1 MKFGVL
7 RSLLTVAVLSSMA
20 CANETTDELGAGGP
34 DLGEPASSMLPAGMT
49 AQEQVGKADG
59 HDPRDQY
66 PDYYG
71 FTQPFTD
78 PGVVSGEFEDADELL
93 IGWGSGAWELEQ
105 FFMDMLAVSVGRI
118 PVTIIVPDS
127 QSAQWIRDDMASLG
141 IDSSGVQMLVARI
154 DSIWMRDYGPLVTR
168 SASGYKVVDPR
179 YYWGRWYDDL
189 IPSSLAG
196 YWQEPVSRPP
206 IEMEGGNFQ
215 SDGAGR
221 CITTDMLYLQN
232 ASRGYTEAEV
242 DSIFQQ
248 YYGCQTTTVVP
259 RLVDEGT
266 GHIDMFA
273 HITAPGEVL
282 VGQYDPLVDPSNAAA
297 TDEAARRMASDG
309 FNVTRI
315 PMPSNEGHRLW
326 RTYTN
331 ALAVNDIVMVPVY
344 DEDPRF
350 EQEALTIYQKAYPNK
365 TIVPIDSDDV
375 IYWSGAVHCVTM
387 TR

>member
-1 MKFGVL
+1 MKLGVL
-7 RSLLTVAVLSSMA
+7 RGLVAVSVLGSVA
-20 CANETTDELGAGGP
+20 CASEATDDLGSGAP
-34 DLGEPASSMLPAGMT
+34 DLGAPASSMLPAGMT
-49 AQEQVGKADG
+49 NEEQVGKADG
-59 HDPRDQY
+59 FDPRDQY

-71 FTQPFTD
+71 FTRP
-78 PGVVSGEFEDADELL
+78 PVESGVVAGEFEQADELI

-105 FFMDMLAVSVGRI
+105 FFMDMLAVAVGRI
-118 PVTIIVPDS
+118 DITIIVPDRNT
-127 QSAQWIRDDMASLG
+127 AQFIREDMASIG
-141 IDSSGVQMLVARI
+141 IDSSGVQMLIAPI

-168 SASGYKVVDPR
+168 SPNGYQVVDPR

-196 YWQEPVSRPP
+196 YWGESVSRPP
-206 IEMEGGNFQ
+206 IEMEGGNFL

-221 CITTDMLYLQN
+221 CVTTDMLYVQN
-232 ASRGYTEAEV
+232 AARGYTEREV
-242 DSIFQQ
+242 DQIFRD
-248 YYGCQTTTVVP
+248 YYGCQTTTVAP
-259 RLVDEGT
+259 RLVNEGT
-266 GHIDMFA
+266 GHIDMFT
-273 HITAPGEVL
+273 HITGPGEVL
-282 VGQYDPLVDPSNAAA
+282 VGQYDPLADPANAAA
-297 TDEAARRMASDG
+297 TDEAARLMQADG

-344 DEDPRF
+344 DEDSRF
-350 EQEALTIYQKAYPNK
+350 EQQALSLFQQAYPNK
-365 TIVPIDSDDV
+365 TIVPIDSDEV